1 VNVPYARRFVGV
13 VEGAVDASASKLDA
27 AAADISSSSSSS
39 SAAAAG
45 GSVGFEYRVL
55 WNRAGQPALLV
66 PPKHPP

>member
-1 VNVPYARRFVGV
+1 
-13 VEGAVDASASKLDA
+13 VDASPSKLDA
-27 AAADISSSSSSS
+27 AADDISSSA
-39 SAAAAG
+39 AAAAG